1 MRFQQTV
8 NADCQSTL
16 TRHMLAYQYTVWL
29 LLQGKKIDTLDVGF
43 TTNATVYDTAP
54 TQSDISSEVTGTGN
68 STNATSTSCS
78 SECALYNLTCA
89 IKDKCYSRIGLFF
102 GYIGIAMVVGEHCLP
117 HVVQSQYCTCLRAR
131 PYSGTGSSTIL
142 TATVNCSCI

>member
-1 MRFQQTV
+1 MIFQQIV
-8 NADCQSTL
+8 IADCQSNL
-16 TRHMLAYQYTVWL
+16 TRHVLAYHYTVWL

-43 TTNATVYDTAP
+43 TNNATVYDTAP
-54 TQSDISSEVTGTGN
+54 TQSDISNEVTGTGN

-102 GYIGIAMVVGEHCLP
+102 GYIGIAMVVGEH
-117 HVVQSQYCTCLRAR
+117 
-131 PYSGTGSSTIL
+131 
-142 TATVNCSCI
+142 